1 VTPNNAHR
9 GTQPLPDEAR
19 LVQLARAGD
28 ADAFAQLYDAY
39 VERVYRYVYFRVTDN
54 ETAED
59 LTSQVFL
66 KAWENL
72 GRYRPGGPFLAWL
85 YTIAHNTVIDHYR
98 TRKSTVPLEEVA
110 SLVVQKDD
118 LDDHLELQSN
128 IETLRT
134 ALQHLTPDQQQVLM
148 MRFIAEMSTEEVA
161 RAMGKREGAVR
172 ALQMRALHTLEKYME
187 KEKIL

>member
-1 VTPNNAHR
+1 MPNNAHR
-9 GTQPLPDEAR
+9 GTQPLQDEAR

-98 TRKSTVPLEEVA
+98 TRKPTVPLEEVA
-110 SLVVQKDD
+110 SLIVQKDD
-118 LDDHLELQSN
+118 LEDHMELQFN
-128 IETLRT
+128 VEILRT
-134 ALQHLTPDQQQVLM
+134 ALQQLTPDQQQVLM

-187 KEKIL
+187 KEKTL